1 MKDRVDFFNSISG
14 IDYPRMLVDFFD
26 HFIALKSI
34 VEDHG
39 KISVDYV
46 DDKIILFSI
55 EFNTIYEKD
64 EALSHIQ
71 SNTINVYGRTI
82 FITIQNNLEKKLVIQ
97 LQ

>member
-1 MKDRVDFFNSISG
+1 
-14 IDYPRMLVDFFD
+14 
-26 HFIALKSI
+26 LKSI